1 MDVEVNRWVLL
12 GGNAGETEVRGQA
25 WQGLGEAS
33 LERSVT
39 CSLFGVHV
47 RLLLLVVEFRCMGI
61 VAYAKLVGQLV
72 SSQEERIPGALKYKW
87 ATGYSTAHGT
97 VGVKLP
103 EESIATI
110 SPPSPEERKRLEEQR
125 RAKTENARFERVINK
140 AKVGALA

>member
-1 MDVEVNRWVLL
+1 MARHGENSSGEVSDMFLL
-12 GGNAGETEVRGQA
+12 A
-25 WQGLGEAS
+25 
-33 LERSVT
+33 
-39 CSLFGVHV
+39 VHN
-47 RLLLLVVEFRCMGI
+47 RLLLLV

-110 SPPSPEERKRLEEQR
+110 SPPSPEERKKLEEQR
-125 RAKTENARFERVINK
+125 RAKTENARFESVINK